1 MPPEVAGA
9 PSFATVDGVRLEIA
23 WFGAEGDSAPIV
35 LLHEGLGC
43 VGLWKDFPGRLAEA
57 TGRRVLAYSRRGY
70 GRSDTLAA
78 PREPD
83 FMHREALDVLPPL
96 LATLGIA
103 QPILVGHS
111 DGGSIALIHA
121 GAGFPLSGVA
131 VMAPHVFVEPFSLA
145 EIRKA
150 RTAWETTD
158 LRARLSRWHD
168 DPDAA
173 FLGWNDIW
181 LDPRFEAWNI
191 EDCLPRIAVPLL
203 ALQGRDDEYGTL
215 EQIHRIA
222 RACPWTRLV
231 EVDDCRHSPHRDQ
244 PGVVLAALA
253 AFCAGL

>member
-1 MPPEVAGA
+1 MPPEVASG
-9 PSFATVDGVRLEIA
+9 PSYVLVDGVRQEIA
-23 WFGAEGDSAPIV
+23 WSGADDTRAPIV

-43 VGLWKDFPGRLAEA
+43 VGLWKDFPDRLAAA

-96 LATLGIA
+96 LAALGIA
-103 QPILVGHS
+103 TPILVGHS

-121 GAGFPLSGVA
+121 GAGFPTAGVA

-158 LRARLSRWHD
+158 LRARLARWHD

-173 FLGWNDIW
+173 FRGWNDIW

-191 EDCLPRIAVPLL
+191 EDLLPGIAVPLL

-222 RACPWTRLV
+222 RACPQTCLV

-244 PGVVLAALA
+244 PEVVLAALA
-253 AFCAGL
+253 EFCAGL

>member
-1 MPPEVAGA
+1 MDHEHAAADGFV
-9 PSFATVDGVRLEIA
+9 TVGGVRLEVA
-23 WFGAEGDSAPIV
+23 WAGARTARAPIV

-43 VGLWKDFPGRLAEA
+43 VGLWREFPARLAEV

-70 GRSDTLAA
+70 GRSDPLAA

-83 FMHREALDVLPPL
+83 FMHREALEVLPPL
-96 LATLGIA
+96 LAAVGVER
-103 QPILVGHS
+103 PVLVGHS

-121 GAGFPLSGVA
+121 GAGRPLSGVA
-131 VMAPHVFVEPFSLA
+131 VMAPHVFVEPFSIA

-150 RTAWETTD
+150 RTAWDTTD
-158 LRARLSRWHD
+158 LRARLARWHG

-181 LDPRFEAWNI
+181 LDPRFESWNI
-191 EDCLPRIAVPLL
+191 EDSLPGIHVPLL

-222 RACPWTRLV
+222 RTCPQARLL
-231 EVDDCRHSPHRDQ
+231 EIDRCRHAPHKDQ
-244 PGVVLAALA
+244 PEVVLAALA
-253 AFCAGL
+253 AFCEDL

>member
-1 MPPEVAGA
+1 MPPEVEAG
-9 PSFATVDGVRLEIA
+9 PSFATVDGIRLEVA
-23 WFGAEGDSAPIV
+23 WFGAEGDRAPIV

-70 GRSDTLAA
+70 GRSDILAG

-96 LATLGIA
+96 LAALGIA
-103 QPILVGHS
+103 RPILVGHS

-150 RTAWETTD
+150 RTAWDTTD
-158 LRARLSRWHD
+158 LRARLGRWHA

-173 FLGWNDIW
+173 FRGWNDIW

-191 EDCLPRIAVPLL
+191 EEYLAGIMVPLL

-222 RACPWTRLV
+222 RACPQTQLV

-244 PGVVLAALA
+244 PAVVLAALTAFSA
-253 AFCAGL
+253 AL

>member
-1 MPPEVAGA
+1 MPPEVEAGR
-9 PSFATVDGVRLEIA
+9 SFATVEGVRLEVA
-23 WFGAEGDSAPIV
+23 WFGGQDDRSPIV

-43 VGLWKDFPGRLAEA
+43 VGLWKAFPGELAEA

-78 PREPD
+78 PRDPD

-103 QPILVGHS
+103 RPILVGHS

-121 GAGFPLSGVA
+121 GACFPLAGVA

-150 RTAWETTD
+150 RTAWDITD
-158 LRARLSRWHD
+158 LRDRLARWHD
-168 DPDAA
+168 DPEAA
-173 FLGWNDIW
+173 FRGWNDIW

-222 RACPWTRLV
+222 RACPWTQLV

-244 PGVVLAALA
+244 PAAVLAALA

>member
-1 MPPEVAGA
+1 MPPELEAG
-9 PSFATVDGVRLEIA
+9 PSFATVDGVRLEVA
-23 WFGAEGDSAPIV
+23 WFGAEDDRAPIV

-43 VGLWKDFPGRLAEA
+43 VGLWKEFPGQLADA

-70 GRSDTLAA
+70 GRSDTLAV

-96 LATLGIA
+96 LAALGIA
-103 QPILVGHS
+103 RPILVGHS

-121 GAGFPLSGVA
+121 GAGFPLSGIA

-150 RTAWETTD
+150 RTAWDTTD
-158 LRARLSRWHD
+158 LRARLARWHD

-173 FLGWNDIW
+173 FRGWNDIW

-191 EDCLPRIAVPLL
+191 EEYLASIVVPLL

-222 RACPWTRLV
+222 RACPQTQLA
-231 EVDDCRHSPHRDQ
+231 EVDACRHSPHRDQ
-244 PGVVLAALA
+244 PAVVLAKLA

>member
-1 MPPEVAGA
+1 MGPEVAAG
-9 PSFATVDGVRLEIA
+9 PSFVTVDGVRLEVA
-23 WFGAEGDSAPIV
+23 WYGTDDDRAPIV

-43 VGLWKDFPGRLAEA
+43 VGLWKDFPARLAEA

-70 GRSDTLAA
+70 GRSDTIAA

-96 LATLGIA
+96 LAALGVSR
-103 QPILVGHS
+103 PVLVGHS

-121 GAGFPLSGVA
+121 GAGYPLSGVA

-150 RTAWETTD
+150 RTAWATTD
-158 LRARLSRWHD
+158 LRARLARWHD

-173 FLGWNDIW
+173 FRGWNDIW

-191 EDCLPRIAVPLL
+191 EDCLPGITGPLL

-222 RACPWTRLV
+222 RTCPQTRLV

-253 AFCAGL
+253 EFCAWL